1 MDESTM
7 SLLAEAQEASLGDVR
22 ATCVLRSEHLTES
35 QPLLALI
42 LNPWNVFEGCEAQ
55 PNTSSESE
63 QGMRTEHMLQEAN
76 HLLQFKRPSHIQR
89 KKCLPQW

>member
-1 MDESTM
+1 MKVLCDYLQKPRKLRWGM
-7 SLLAEAQEASLGDVR
+7 CVLL
-22 ATCVLRSEHLTES
+22 VLRSEHLAES

-42 LNPWNVFEGCEAQ
+42 RYPWNVFEGCEAQ